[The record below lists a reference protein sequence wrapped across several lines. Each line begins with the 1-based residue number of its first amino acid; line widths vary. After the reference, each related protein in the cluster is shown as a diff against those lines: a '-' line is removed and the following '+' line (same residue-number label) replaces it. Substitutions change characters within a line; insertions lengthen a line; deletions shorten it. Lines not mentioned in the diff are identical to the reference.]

1 VSLAVGLP
9 DPAALDVRTH
19 TGGGQ
24 TAGAVGDRVAAWPA
38 EARETLDLALYEVRL
53 PGAVGPQ

>member
-1 VSLAVGLP
+1 V
-9 DPAALDVRTH
+9 LDVRTH